1 MYWHDLNGRLD
12 MCGRF
17 IQKSERRII
26 AEEFYVQEFVDPPE
40 VSYNVAPGQN
50 AGVILGGSA
59 GNVYARYRWGLVP
72 SWAKDPA
79 IGNRMI
85 NARSE
90 TISEKPSYRNAFRKR
105 RCLVPVDGFYEWK
118 KDGSLK
124 VPFFIHERS
133 GKPFSLAGLWETWS
147 GSEGNP
153 LLTFT
158 ILTTEANE
166 RLKELHDR
174 MPVII
179 PPGSRRLWL
188 DSPAEDAKRLFE
200 LLRPSEAKLLDYFE
214 VSRFVN
220 SPQNNSPE
228 CVEPVKAPG
237 AT

>member
-1 MYWHDLNGRLD
+1 

-26 AEEFYVQEFVDPPE
+26 AEEFYVQEFTEPLI
-40 VSYNVAPGQN
+40 VSYNVAPGQT
-50 AGVILGGSA
+50 AGVILGGPA
-59 GNVYARYRWGLVP
+59 GNRYAGHRWGLVP

-90 TISEKPSYRNAFRKR
+90 TIGEKPSYKSAFGKR

-118 KDGSLK
+118 KDGKLK
-124 VPFFIHERS
+124 VPFFIHERT
-133 GKPFSLAGLWETWS
+133 GRPLSLAGLWESWNDP
-147 GSEGNP
+147 EGKL

-158 ILTTEANE
+158 ILTTEAND

-174 MPVII
+174 MPVIVY
-179 PPGSRRLWL
+179 PEARKRWL
-188 DSPAEDAKRLFE
+188 DPAIEDTRSLFD
-200 LLRPSEAKLLDYFE
+200 LLKPADDGLLDFYE

-220 SPQNNSPE
+220 SPMNNTPE
-228 CVEPVKAPG
+228 CVEPVKK
-237 AT
+237 

>member
-1 MYWHDLNGRLD
+1 

-26 AEEFYVQEFVDPPE
+26 AEEFYVQEFIDPLA
-40 VSYNVAPGQN
+40 VSFNVAPGQT
-50 AGVILGGSA
+50 AGVILAGSGGN
-59 GNVYARYRWGLVP
+59 GYARYRWGLVP

-90 TISEKPSYRNAFRKR
+90 TIAEKPSYRSAFRKR

-118 KDGSLK
+118 KDGKLK
-124 VPFFIHERS
+124 VPFFIHEQS
-133 GKPFSLAGLWETWS
+133 GRPFSLAGLWESWDDP
-147 GSEGNP
+147 EGNR

-158 ILTTEANE
+158 ILTTDANE
-166 RLKELHDR
+166 RLRALHDR

-179 PPGSRRLWL
+179 PPGARHLWL
-188 DSPAEDAKRLFE
+188 DSSAEDVKPLFD
-200 LLRPSEAKLLDYFE
+200 LLRPSGEKLLDFYE

-220 SPQNNSPE
+220 SPQNNTPE
-228 CVEPVKAPG
+228 CVEPVKA
-237 AT
+237 

>member
-1 MYWHDLNGRLD
+1 

-26 AEEFYVQEFVDPPE
+26 AEEFYVQEFADPPV
-40 VSYNVAPGQN
+40 VSYNVAPGQA
-50 AGVILGGSA
+50 AGVILGASG

-72 SWAKDPA
+72 SWAKDPT

-90 TISEKPSYRNAFRKR
+90 TIAEKPSYRSAFRKR

-118 KDGSLK
+118 QDGKLK
-124 VPFFIHERS
+124 VPFFIHDRS
-133 GKPFSLAGLWETWS
+133 GKPFSLAGLWESWNDP
-147 GSEGNP
+147 EGNR

-158 ILTTEANE
+158 ILTTDAND
-166 RLKELHDR
+166 RLRALHDR

-179 PPGSRRLWL
+179 PSGARKLWL
-188 DSPAEDAKRLFE
+188 DSTAEDVKPLFE
-200 LLRPSEAKLLDYFE
+200 LLKPSEENLLDYHE

-220 SPQNNSPE
+220 SPQNNAPE
-228 CVEPVKAPG
+228 CVEPVK
-237 AT
+237 T